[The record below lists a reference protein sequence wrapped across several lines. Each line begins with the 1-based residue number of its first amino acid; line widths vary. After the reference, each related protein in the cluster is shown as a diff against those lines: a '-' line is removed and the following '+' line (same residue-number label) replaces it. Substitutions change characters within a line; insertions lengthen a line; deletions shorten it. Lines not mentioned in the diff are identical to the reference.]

1 MPITTYGELKFG
13 EEASLVYDRGTG
25 MAYFKIG
32 NDRIFDLR
40 AASVTGDFYKADSQS
55 VAFTRTDVD
64 TVSIKAGTRVMMA
77 SGLITV
83 FDSATAVTMPSMTAG
98 TDYAIYILDDGTL
111 VASENFSAP
120 TGYTTSDSRQIGG
133 FHYAAGGN
141 ATGFNTGGDTTPQ
154 INPYSLWDLKFRPAC
169 NDPRGMALVAG
180 SFWAD
185 IYLTGTDID
194 ANGSSRNGVTI
205 ADGSAPPKVPTMFG
219 GDGSTTYGSFTQFEA
234 IEVLSSVGKQLLT
247 YDEFMVAAFGSSEEI
262 DRGSDAI
269 TTGISTSNTGSSN
282 SDESFTSIWGVM
294 QSSGCMWV
302 WSRDLNYRADGADAA
317 AITAFSWHDNAEGRG
332 QIFSQGTSGLV
343 AAFLGGRWDNGA
355 PSGSRASSWN
365 NQPWFSGVGIGARG
379 RCDHLCHT

>member
-1 MPITTYGELKFG
+1 MKGL
-13 EEASLVYDRGTG
+13 
-25 MAYFKIG
+25 
-32 NDRIFDLR
+32 
-40 AASVTGDFYKADSQS
+40 FYKADAGSP
-55 VAFTRTDVD
+55 AFMLTGTNAISIYNGAHIQRSNGYVKTFVD
-64 TVSIKAGTRVMMA
+64 NTPVEFEGDLV
-77 SGLITV
+77 
-83 FDSATAVTMPSMTAG
+83 AG
-98 TDYAIYILDDGTL
+98 TDYAIYILNDGVV
-111 VASENFSAP
+111 VASANFSAP
-120 TGYTTSDSRQIGG
+120 AGYTTSDSRKIGG
-133 FHYAAGGN
+133 FHYAPGGN
-141 ATGFNTGGDTTPQ
+141 ATGFNTGGNTTPQ

-205 ADGSAPPKVPTMFG
+205 ADGATPPKVPTMFG

-234 IEVLSSVGKQLLT
+234 TEALSSVGKQLLT

-262 DRGSDAI
+262 SRGSNAI

-317 AITAFSWHDNAEGRG
+317 AITTFSWKDNAEDRG
-332 QIFSQGTSGLV
+332 QIYSQGANGLV
-343 AAFLGGRWDNGA
+343 AAILGGAWNTA
-355 PSGSRASSWN
+355 EKCGSRASYWTIPLWTS
-365 NQPWFSGVGIGARG
+365 QDFIGARG
-379 RCDHLCHT
+379 RCDHLCHV